1 MKKLSFSNIS
11 LNQLRQVVPL
21 RQIVDDTR
29 FDTWFSYQP
38 PLDKEEDA
46 LLSYVLK
53 KHRPYFTIRANASKL
68 IRFKN
73 D

>member
-38 PLDKEEDA
+38 PLDKEEC
-46 LLSYVLK
+46 
-53 KHRPYFTIRANASKL
+53 PIC
-68 IRFKN
+68 
-73 D
+73 